1 MRPRT
6 VVPAEIVAAARQC
19 FVSLGVRHVTVEDV
33 AQAARVSRATV
44 YRAVG
49 ARPDLVRAVMMD
61 EATVLFKNVATAMAS
76 ATSPYELVAG
86 GVTAALA
93 TVRDRPVLQRFAGPD
108 LEYVLPVVTIGAAPL
123 VAGGVKLLVPILES
137 ARARGVVEAEV
148 DLPHLAEELV
158 RYVLGLLHTPS
169 VTAELASPQTGGA
182 WAASLF
188 GPLLAGAID
197 ARASNFAST

>member
-1 MRPRT
+1 M
-6 VVPAEIVAAARQC
+6 
-19 FVSLGVRHVTVEDV
+19 SLGVRHVTVEDV

-61 EATVLFKNVATAMAS
+61 EATVLFTNVAAEMAS
-76 ATSPYELVAG
+76 ATSPSELVAG
-86 GVTAALA
+86 GVAAALA

-123 VAGGVKLLVPILES
+123 VAGGVQLLVPILES
-137 ARARGVVEAEV
+137 AQARGIVDAQV

-169 VTAELASPQTGGA
+169 LTAELASPETGGA

-188 GPLLAGAID
+188 GPLLAGATD
-197 ARASNFAST
+197 ARASKFAST